1 MTQPTSSN
9 SDYTLESFSEGILET
24 SKRYTAQSHARH
36 LLPHLR
42 PGQRVLDFG
51 CGPGTISVGLAKAV
65 EPGELSGVDIK
76 ESQVEIAR
84 TVARFQGQRN
94 AVFHV
99 GDVLD
104 LPFEDGFF
112 DVAHG
117 HDILMRV
124 ADAAAALAEVKRVL
138 KPGGIIACREM
149 ICRSHFMQPDLGV
162 MRRSWDIFEDV
173 LVVDGGHPQMGKELK
188 ARLDEAGFANA
199 QITASVDIYSTPSEI
214 EFVRTVDQEW
224 HLSQEITDKAI
235 KYGASTRELL
245 DRIEAA
251 YERWKH
257 HPGAVYGV
265 AFGEAIAGKPSP

>member
-1 MTQPTSSN
+1 MTQQTSS
-9 SDYTLESFSEGILET
+9 DYALEGFSEGVLET
-24 SKRYTAQSHARH
+24 SKRYTAQSNARH

-65 EPGELSGVDIK
+65 DPGELHGVDVK
-76 ESQVEIAR
+76 ESQVDIAR
-84 TVARFQGQRN
+84 TVARSQGHRN

-99 GDVLD
+99 GDVTD
-104 LPFEDGFF
+104 LPFDDGFF

-124 ADAAAALAEVKRVL
+124 PDTAAALAEVKRVL
-138 KPGGIIACREM
+138 KPGGIIGCREM
-149 ICRSHFMQPDLGV
+149 ICRSHFMQPDFGV

-173 LVVDGGHPQMGKELK
+173 LAVDGGHPQMGKELK
-188 ARLDEAGFANA
+188 ARLGEAGFANA
-199 QITASVDIYSTPSEI
+199 QITASVDIYNTPSEI
-214 EFVRTVDQEW
+214 EFIRMNDQEW
-224 HLSQEITDKAI
+224 HLSREITDKAI
-235 KYGASTRELL
+235 KYGASTPELI

-251 YERWKH
+251 YERWKD

-265 AFGEAIAGKPSP
+265 AFGEAVAGKP